1 MICKC
6 VIIINYAIVIK
17 SFMSAT
23 VMRFAEKHLGIMQK
37 TDTCKIV
44 GNMFSNGNVNGTF
57 VEYFYAKELFE
68 LQFTTKI

>member
-1 MICKC
+1 MQLLLNHSCLQQLC
-6 VIIINYAIVIK
+6 VLLK
-17 SFMSAT
+17 
-23 VMRFAEKHLGIMQK
+23 KHLGIMQK
-37 TDTCKIV
+37 MDTCKIV